1 MRRALA
7 SLALVG
13 SILAGVPVAAAPTE
27 PHARLA
33 GDDRFATS
41 AAISRA
47 NASPGVDVVYV
58 ATGRAFAD
66 ALTAGAAGRPVLLVE
81 RDSIPPSVAAELDRL
96 DPRSIVV
103 LGGLAAVGPA
113 VEQQLARYTDGDV
126 VRVAGTDRFETAAR
140 LSARN
145 HAGGAT
151 TAYVVSGEAFPD
163 ALSAGA
169 AAVGVRHDRRGDDQP
184 VVEWDMRGPVLL
196 VTRDAVPPATAAELE
211 RLAPDHVVIVGGTAA
226 VGEGVA
232 AQLAAL
238 SRADVHRAAGD
249 DRYATSVALSQ
260 LAFRGGVDDLYLASG
275 TSFADALAAG
285 WAAGRAGSPL
295 LLARR
300 TCVPRRVITEIDRV
314 QARRIVLV
322 GGTASLTDDA
332 GRLRPCDAATVTVIA
347 TGLQVPWDVAFAP
360 GGVAYVTERDSG
372 RVLQRTPD
380 GGITEAHRFVVDP
393 AGEGGLL
400 GLAPSPSFA
409 SDGLLYA
416 FMTTATD
423 NRIVRFRPGDRTSE
437 TVILSGIPKASIH
450 DAGRIAFG
458 PDGMLYATTG
468 DATVTSRSQDRT
480 NLAGKVLRMRPDGSA
495 PGDNP
500 LGGLVYAM
508 GLRDPQGITWRADG
522 LGYVTEFGPDRD
534 DEVNVLR
541 AGANYGWPV
550 VTGVAN
556 RQGFDD
562 PVVVRQP
569 PVASWSG
576 AAIVRGGVAE
586 WDGDLLVAALR
597 GQRLYRFDL
606 RPDGTVIGAGEEL
619 FVGTYGRLRHVEQA
633 PDGSLWI
640 LTSNRD
646 GRGSPVADDDR
657 IIRIGPP

>member
-184 VVEWDMRGPVLL
+184 LELGGRRRGRRGPARRAQSCRRAPCGRRRPLRHV
-196 VTRDAVPPATAAELE
+196 RGAQPAGVPGWRRRP
-211 RLAPDHVVIVGGTAA
+211 
-226 VGEGVA
+226 
-232 AQLAAL
+232 L
-238 SRADVHRAAGD
+238 SRQRHLV
-249 DRYATSVALSQ
+249 
-260 LAFRGGVDDLYLASG
+260 
-275 TSFADALAAG
+275 
-285 WAAGRAGSPL
+285 
-295 LLARR
+295 RR
-300 TCVPRRVITEIDRV
+300 RP
-314 QARRIVLV
+314 
-322 GGTASLTDDA
+322 

-586 WDGDLLVAALR
+586 WDGDLFVAALR